1 MPSSRRGRS
10 EMRAPVNTS
19 HEAAAAGRPP
29 VGFMTAMRLGF
40 RCMWRRPWLA
50 TAFLVST
57 LVQGALQGLLIW
69 VLRRVLESFGGDAG
83 VTSRVLLIDGLLIF
97 VLWTARA
104 FTTFTAEALSVQL
117 SHRVEL
123 ASMLEVLSKLLHLPI
138 RFFDRHHQAD
148 VVMAAYHDL
157 KGIRAVTLEVGKVV
171 LYLAQLTG
179 LAVAAWTMSPVLAAV
194 GLVAVPL
201 GVLPAYW
208 FGREITEAARG
219 EREAVATLHQSFYQV
234 AVGIRLIRVN
244 RGEPRVLDRARTIA
258 RDLHRFLTRQT
269 LGQGFARLLLESV
282 SGLGLILVLTLGGYQ
297 VARGELTWQSLLGL
311 LVAMMAVYS
320 PVVGLVQLYGRIR
333 SVIPN
338 LDRVEAILR
347 EPNEVQDRPNAQSL
361 AGVPAKIELRDV
373 CFAQG
378 VETVLD
384 SVNATFYRGERIG
397 IVGAS
402 GAGKTTLVSLL
413 LRFYTPTRGAIY
425 LDDVD
430 LRDIRHHDWM
440 DQTAIVLQEPVLF
453 IDTVANNIRI
463 GCPGASLEEVMNA
476 ARAANIHDEIM
487 AMESGYDTLVGIGRD
502 ARGVSLGQKQRLCIA
517 TALLKNAP
525 ILFLDEATSSLDS
538 VSERKVQA
546 AVDLLME
553 GRTTFVVAH
562 RFSTLR
568 GVDRIVVLDQ
578 GRLVGLGTHD
588 ELVEKC
594 GVYRSLWESQGS
606 PPLGARP
613 TRHAAGGRAHA

>member
-1 MPSSRRGRS
+1 
-10 EMRAPVNTS
+10 
-19 HEAAAAGRPP
+19 
-29 VGFMTAMRLGF
+29 
-40 RCMWRRPWLA
+40 
-50 TAFLVST
+50 
-57 LVQGALQGLLIW
+57 
-69 VLRRVLESFGGDAG
+69 
-83 VTSRVLLIDGLLIF
+83 
-97 VLWTARA
+97 
-104 FTTFTAEALSVQL
+104 
-117 SHRVEL
+117 
-123 ASMLEVLSKLLHLPI
+123 
-138 RFFDRHHQAD
+138 
-148 VVMAAYHDL
+148 
-157 KGIRAVTLEVGKVV
+157 
-171 LYLAQLTG
+171 
-179 LAVAAWTMSPVLAAV
+179 
-194 GLVAVPL
+194 
-201 GVLPAYW
+201 
-208 FGREITEAARG
+208 
-219 EREAVATLHQSFYQV
+219 
-234 AVGIRLIRVN
+234 
-244 RGEPRVLDRARTIA
+244 
-258 RDLHRFLTRQT
+258 
-269 LGQGFARLLLESV
+269 
-282 SGLGLILVLTLGGYQ
+282 
-297 VARGELTWQSLLGL
+297 
-311 LVAMMAVYS
+311 VYS
-320 PVVGLVQLYGRIR
+320 PIVGLVQLYGRIR

-338 LDRVEAILR
+338 LDRVEAILQ
-347 EPNEVQDRPNAQSL
+347 EPNEVQDRPGAQPL
-361 AGVPAKIELRDV
+361 PEAPARIELRNV
-373 CFAQG
+373 GFAQG
-378 VETVLD
+378 TETVLD
-384 SVNATFYRGERIG
+384 SLNATFYRGERIG

-413 LRFYTPTRGAIY
+413 LRFYTPTQGAIY

-440 DQTAIVLQEPVLF
+440 DQTAMVLQEPVLF

-588 ELVEKC
+588 ELVERC
-594 GVYRSLWESQGS
+594 SVYRSLWETQGS
-606 PPLGARP
+606 PPLSARP
-613 TRHAAGGRAHA
+613 SRQGLGERAHA

>member
-1 MPSSRRGRS
+1 
-10 EMRAPVNTS
+10 MRAPVNAS
-19 HEAAAAGRPP
+19 RGGAEAGRPP
-29 VGFMTAMRLGF
+29 VGFLTAMRLGF
-40 RCMWRRPWLA
+40 RCMWRRPLLA
-50 TAFLVST
+50 TAFLGST
-57 LVQGALQGLLIW
+57 LVQGVLQGLLIW
-69 VLRRVLESFGGDAG
+69 VLRHVLESFGGDAEL
-83 VTSRVLLIDGLLIF
+83 TSRVLLIDGLLIF

-171 LYLAQLTG
+171 LYLAQLSG

-194 GLVAVPL
+194 GMVAVPL

-244 RGEPRVLDRARTIA
+244 RGEPRVLDRARAIA
-258 RDLHRFLTRQT
+258 RDLHRFLTRQN

-297 VARGELTWQSLLGL
+297 VARGELTWQALLGL

-320 PVVGLVQLYGRIR
+320 PIVGLVQLYGRIR

-347 EPNEVQDRPNAQSL
+347 EPNEVQDRPNAQPL
-361 AGVPAKIELRDV
+361 AAAPAKIELRDV

-378 VETVLD
+378 KETVLD
-384 SVNATFYRGERIG
+384 SLSATFYRGERIG

-453 IDTVANNIRI
+453 IDTVANNIRV
-463 GCPGASLEEVMNA
+463 GCPGASLEQVMNA

-525 ILFLDEATSSLDS
+525 ILFLDEATSSLDA

-594 GVYRSLWESQGS
+594 TVYRSLWESQGS

-613 TRHAAGGRAHA
+613 SRHAAGGRAHV